1 MKIEKLGSGA
11 SKYKVIL
18 ADPPWTFSSW
28 SRKGEVKS
36 AQNHYSC
43 MSLEELIGL
52 PVFWT
57 GDRDCILFMWATS
70 PMIDEQIKVMERWGF
85 EYKTIGFTW
94 IKLNPKAL
102 TPFIGL
108 GYYTRS
114 NAEYCL
120 IGTRGKPGRPKN
132 KGISSVIM
140 SPIREHSRKPDI
152 VRQYIMNM
160 YDGPY
165 LELFAREETDGW
177 DYFGNETQKFNSLF

>member
-1 MKIEKLGSGA
+1 MIGQLNSEGL
-11 SKYKVIL
+11 KYKCIY

-28 SRKGEVKS
+28 SKKGEGKS
-36 AQNHYSC
+36 AQNHYGC
-43 MSLEELIGL
+43 MTLQELTEL
-52 PVFWT
+52 PVNLVS
-57 GDRDCILFMWATS
+57 DDDCILFMWVTS
-70 PMIDEQIKVMERWGF
+70 PMIDDQIKVMENWGF

-140 SPIREHSRKPDI
+140 SPIREHSRKPDV
-152 VRQYIMNM
+152 VRKHIMDM

-177 DYFGNETQKFNSLF
+177 DYFGNETEKFNSLF